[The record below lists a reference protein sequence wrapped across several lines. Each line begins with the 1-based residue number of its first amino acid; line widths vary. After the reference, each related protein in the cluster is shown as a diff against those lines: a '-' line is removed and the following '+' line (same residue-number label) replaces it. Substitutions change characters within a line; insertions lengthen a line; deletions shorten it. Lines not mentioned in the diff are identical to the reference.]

1 MALIHANLTYNILI
15 FVLHAFYL
23 NDTLWI
29 LIVLQ
34 VQIYIIYSDLLSEF
48 MFHKAEE
55 FLLIFIH
62 GLHASFWVIPS
73 GYD

>member
-15 FVLHAFYL
+15 
-23 NDTLWI
+23 TLWI